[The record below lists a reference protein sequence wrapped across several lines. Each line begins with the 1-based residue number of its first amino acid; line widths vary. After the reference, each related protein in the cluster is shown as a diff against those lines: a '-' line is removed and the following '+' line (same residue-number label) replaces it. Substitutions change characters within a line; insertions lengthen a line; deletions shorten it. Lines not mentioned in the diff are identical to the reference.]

1 MKSPRQEASIV
12 LGRMRLNVI
21 YQDIS
26 KKNEKEG
33 GLAALPS

>member
-1 MKSPRQEASIV
+1 MKSPRQVRSIV

-21 YQDIS
+21 DQGRS